1 MTAPPDQDL
10 VAFAQL
16 VEALRPWHG
25 QLVVIGGWAH
35 RLHRLL
41 PNATIPSHQPVSTLD
56 ADVAFDT
63 KARLVGSIGNA
74 LKSAGFR
81 EELSA
86 KHEPPVSSYG
96 LGDGSVFYA
105 EFLTPL
111 VGSEH
116 KRGGSLDATETRAG
130 VTAQK
135 LRHLD
140 VLLATPIQLALLP
153 DGLIPVERTAQILVA
168 HPVCFV
174 AQKLLI
180 ADRRPRE
187 KRSQDVL
194 YVHDTIEL
202 FAASLGKLNEH
213 WESSVRSTL
222 PKNAIAELHRVIDTQ
237 YGKVTDAIRSASLI
251 PQDRSL
257 IPERLQ
263 MRCALGLKRIFGDA

>member
-1 MTAPPDQDL
+1 MMTTLDQDL
-10 VAFAQL
+10 VAFARL

-25 QLVVIGGWAH
+25 QLVIVGGWAH
-35 RLHRLL
+35 RLHRMLS
-41 PNATIPSHQPVSTLD
+41 NATIPSHQPISTLD

-74 LKSAGFR
+74 LKSAGFH

-86 KHEPPVSSYG
+86 KHEPPASSYA
-96 LGDGSVFYA
+96 LRDSNAFYA

-111 VGSEH
+111 VGSES
-116 KRGGSLDATETRAG
+116 KRDGSLDATETRAG

-135 LRHLD
+135 LRYLD
-140 VLLATPIQLALLP
+140 VLLTTPIQLALAP
-153 DGLIPVERTAQILVA
+153 EGLIPVQRAAEIFIA

-180 ADRRPRE
+180 ADRRLPA
-187 KRSQDVL
+187 KRAQDVL

-202 FAASLGKLNEH
+202 FGAGLGQLNEH
-213 WESSVRSTL
+213 WQSVRNTIRG
-222 PKNAIAELHRVIDTQ
+222 NAVAEIHRVIDTQ
-237 YGKVTDAIRSASLI
+237 FGKVTDAIRSAALI

-257 IPERLQ
+257 VPERLQ
-263 MRCALGLKRIFGDA
+263 MRCSLGLKRIFGEA